1 MKKVKANF
9 KYAILIMLT
18 ILMSTSCNKKKDD
31 TSQEPAYTGVAAV
44 ALTNINEVQN
54 NYAPESMHTTTAT
67 TSMITPLVTDFC
79 EGKNFYAC
87 QPKLVKLYMAIGK
100 SYLNL
105 MKSFLAGFSKGLS
118 NIQDG
123 DTNSGVAINDRTTI
137 AYSKTS
143 ATQYS
148 IIAKAG
154 GASYFYFS
162 SVGSTY
168 TLQIDFSKIPAA
180 DKSATDPAQ
189 GKVSVTLN
197 YTDSSHWT
205 LNLYA
210 YDFACD
216 ANDPKAPEKI
226 KIVIHKNDTLW
237 NGKAMLANS
246 RSMKGDAT
254 NNPVTCTSD
263 STNIANSSNFYTEF
277 IGDSS
282 ATKASVYLMKRDVSL
297 STSADYAANYSLN
310 NLCANYY
317 ANFSTNTEV
326 ACKVALAVDLGE
338 PMSTY
343 ENPFCNLR
351 GTNSASWGNTCS
363 ATSTAV
369 SNTSFEDTEV
379 PWIAPSVLDTTVILL
394 PTSI

>member
-1 MKKVKANF
+1 VQKVKASF
-9 KYAILIMLT
+9 IYTIVVMLT
-18 ILMSTSCNKKKDD
+18 VFMSSSCNKKKDD

-44 ALTNINEVQN
+44 ALTNINEVHS
-54 NYAPESMHTTTAT
+54 NYAPDSMQATTAT
-67 TSMITPLVTDFC
+67 VSMITPLMADFC

-87 QPKLVKLYMAIGK
+87 QPKLVKLYIAIGK

-105 MKSFLAGFSKGLS
+105 MKLFLAGFSKGLS

-148 IIAKAG
+148 IIAKTG
-154 GASYFYFS
+154 GVSYFYFNS
-162 SVGSTY
+162 AGTTY
-168 TLQIDFSKIPAA
+168 NLQIDFSKIPAA
-180 DKSATDPAQ
+180 DKSASDPAQ
-189 GKVSVTLN
+189 GKVSVTLT
-197 YTDSSHWT
+197 YTDSNHWT

-216 ANDPKAPEKI
+216 ANDPKAPERI
-226 KIVIHKNDTLW
+226 KITMHKNDTLW

-263 STNIANSSNFYTEF
+263 ATNVANSSNFYTEF

-282 ATKASVYLMKRDVSL
+282 ATKASVYVMKRDVSL
-297 STSADYAANYSLN
+297 STSADYAANYALN
-310 NLCANYY
+310 NLCAHYY
-317 ANFSTNTEV
+317 ANFSNTELE
-326 ACKVALAVDLGE
+326 CKVALAVALGE

-363 ATSTAV
+363 ATSATV
-369 SNTSFEDTEV
+369 SNASFDDAEV
-379 PWIAPSVLDTTVILL
+379 PWVAPSVLDTTVISL